1 MSQLRIAVSAL
12 MIAATLASTPQQA
25 ESQLDTHHSFLN
37 AAYRDLLG
45 REPDPGGYEYWL
57 GLLNDGVP
65 AGAIAQAIGDADEQ
79 RRLVVTQAYDRVL
92 KRKPDA
98 EGRDYWAADI
108 IDRSA
113 EIELYSLFFAS
124 LEYYLGSGETNA
136 GYVTALY
143 QDILTRSPDSEG
155 LAFWTALIEG
165 GVDRAT
171 IAREFIRSA
180 EAILQPDLSITSSN
194 PSAGSLT
201 NDLSRIS
208 IDFDTDVDAE
218 SSAVIVSAGG
228 IRIAGVT
235 SSGQTSNQLVFRPT
249 SVPQAIRTPAS
260 KKVVV
265 TVFAYTGS
273 EFGRTDYTFMLGP
286 TAAAAPA
293 ELIVAFYGHA
303 KTDVLGV
310 LGEGTPQQALAR
322 LNAQAEPY
330 RVSSHRDDARPV
342 VPAFELIA
350 TLVTA
355 APGADGL
362 YRSRTQHELIQP
374 YLDTIRAANGYLIL
388 DLQPGRADLEDEA
401 RSYEP
406 LLLNPEVGLALDPE
420 WKVGPDETPQGR
432 VGALE
437 ASEINRVTAY
447 VSDLV
452 IANDLPSKIV
462 IVHLFEASMVRNP
475 ELIVNRPGVRIIFQA
490 DGEGGPAAKAADY
503 NTLIPER
510 FGQGF
515 KVFYDEDSPTLNP
528 DEVLALL
535 DPDPAYISYQ

>member
-1 MSQLRIAVSAL
+1 
-12 MIAATLASTPQQA
+12 
-25 ESQLDTHHSFLN
+25 
-37 AAYRDLLG
+37 
-45 REPDPGGYEYWL
+45 
-57 GLLNDGVP
+57 
-65 AGAIAQAIGDADEQ
+65 
-79 RRLVVTQAYDRVL
+79 
-92 KRKPDA
+92 
-98 EGRDYWAADI
+98 
-108 IDRSA
+108 
-113 EIELYSLFFAS
+113 
-124 LEYYLGSGETNA
+124 
-136 GYVTALY
+136 
-143 QDILTRSPDSEG
+143 
-155 LAFWTALIEG
+155 
-165 GVDRAT
+165 
-171 IAREFIRSA
+171 
-180 EAILQPDLSITSSN
+180 
-194 PSAGSLT
+194 
-201 NDLSRIS
+201 
-208 IDFDTDVDAE
+208 
-218 SSAVIVSAGG
+218 
-228 IRIAGVT
+228 
-235 SSGQTSNQLVFRPT
+235 
-249 SVPQAIRTPAS
+249 
-260 KKVVV
+260 
-265 TVFAYTGS
+265 
-273 EFGRTDYTFMLGP
+273 MLGP

-303 KTDVLGV
+303 KNRCPGPRRRQ
-310 LGEGTPQQALAR
+310 PQQALAR

-420 WKVGPDETPQGR
+420 WKVGPDETTQGR

-503 NTLIPER
+503 NTLIR
-510 FGQGF
+510 R
-515 KVFYDEDSPTLNP
+515 DSARASRCSTTRTAPRSTRTRSWL
-528 DEVLALL
+528 
-535 DPDPAYISYQ
+535 Y

>member
-1 MSQLRIAVSAL
+1 MNQLRVAVIALV
-12 MIAATLASTPQQA
+12 IAATLASTPHQA
-25 ESQLDTHHSFLN
+25 ESQLDTHHDFLT

-57 GLLNDGVP
+57 GLLNDDIP
-65 AGAIAQAIGDADEQ
+65 ASAVAQAIGDADEQ
-79 RRLVVTQAYDRVL
+79 RRLVVTQAYNRIL
-92 KRKPDA
+92 HREPDG
-98 EGRDYWAADI
+98 EGLAFWAADM
-108 IDRSA
+108 IDRTA
-113 EIELYSLFFAS
+113 EIELYTLFFAS
-124 LEYYLGSGETNA
+124 PEYFIRSGETNA

-155 LAFWTALIEG
+155 LTFWTGLIDSG
-165 GVDRAT
+165 IDRGT

-180 EAILQPDLSITSSN
+180 EAILQPDLSVTSSN

-208 IDFDTDVDAE
+208 IDFDTEVDAA

-228 IRIAGVT
+228 IRIPGVT
-235 SSGQTSNQLVFRPT
+235 SSGQSSNQLTFRPT
-249 SVPQAIRTPAS
+249 SIPQELRNS
-260 KKVVV
+260 SNNKVVV
-265 TVFAYTGS
+265 TVFGYTGS
-273 EFGRTDYTFMLGP
+273 EFGRTDYTFTLGP

-310 LGEGTPQQALAR
+310 LGEGTPEQALAR

-330 RVSSHRDDARPV
+330 RQSSQRDDARPV

-401 RSYEP
+401 RFYEP

-452 IANDLPSKIV
+452 ITNDLPSKIV

-503 NTLIPER
+503 NNLIPER

-515 KVFYDEDSPTLNP
+515 KVFYDEDSPTLSP
-528 DEVLALL
+528 DEVIALL
-535 DPDPAYISYQ
+535 DPDPEYVSYQ

>member
-1 MSQLRIAVSAL
+1 MNQLRVAAIALV
-12 MIAATLASTPQQA
+12 IAATLASTPQQA
-25 ESQLDTHHSFLN
+25 ESQLDTHHDFLT

-57 GLLNDGVP
+57 GLLNEGVP
-65 AGAIAQAIGDADEQ
+65 ASAVAQAIGDADEQ

-92 KRKPDA
+92 HRDPDG
-98 EGRDYWAADI
+98 EGLAFWAADM

-124 LEYYLGSGETNA
+124 PEYFIGSGETNA

-143 QDILTRSPDSEG
+143 QDILSRTPDDEG
-155 LAFWTALIEG
+155 LTFWTGLIDSG
-165 GVDRAT
+165 IDRAT
-171 IAREFIRSA
+171 IAREFIRST
-180 EAILQPDLSITSSN
+180 EAILQPNLSITSSN
-194 PSAGSLT
+194 PVAGSLT

-208 IDFDTDVDAE
+208 IDFDAEIDAE

-228 IRIAGVT
+228 IRIVGVT
-235 SSGQTSNQLVFRPT
+235 SSGETNNQLTFRPT
-249 SVPQAIRTPAS
+249 SIPQTLRNGAAM
-260 KKVVV
+260 KVVV

-273 EFGRTDYTFMLGP
+273 EFGRTDYTFTLGP
-286 TAAAAPA
+286 TVAAAPA

-310 LGEGTPQQALAR
+310 LGEGTPQQALVR
-322 LNAQAEPY
+322 LDQQAEPY
-330 RVSSHRDDARPV
+330 RQSSERDDARPV

-362 YRSRTQHELIQP
+362 YRSRTAHDLIQP
-374 YLDTIRAANGYLIL
+374 YLETIRAANGYLIL

-401 RSYEP
+401 RFYEP

-503 NTLIPER
+503 NTLIPDR